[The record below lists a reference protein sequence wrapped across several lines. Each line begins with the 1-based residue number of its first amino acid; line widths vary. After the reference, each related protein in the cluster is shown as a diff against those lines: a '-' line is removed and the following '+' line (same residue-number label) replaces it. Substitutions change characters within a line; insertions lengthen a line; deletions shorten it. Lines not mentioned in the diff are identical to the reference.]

1 MWTVSRL
8 CLRILLVLNIAAAV
22 AFVAI
27 LIATVWPLAP
37 RIEHGLA
44 FRFPQVDPHG
54 LLAIMRLVLLIG
66 LLTAGAAHLIFRR
79 LLAIIATA
87 AAGDPFTAAN
97 GERLRVIAWAL
108 LAIQILDLGFGG
120 IYLAMDP
127 ALGLDWSFSLGGW
140 IAVLM
145 LFVLAR
151 VFEQGS
157 RMRDELAM
165 TV

>member
-1 MWTVSRL
+1 MWSVSRQ
-8 CLRILLVLNIAAAV
+8 CLRILLVLNIV
-22 AFVAI
+22 ASVVFVVI

-44 FRFPQVDPHG
+44 IRFPQVDAHG
-54 LLAIMRLVLLIG
+54 LLVVFRLVLGIG

-97 GERLRVIAWAL
+97 GARLRVIAWAL
-108 LAIQILDLGFGG
+108 LAIQILDLGFGA
-120 IYLAMDP
+120 ISLTMD
-127 ALGLDWSFSLGGW
+127 ASVGLDWNFSLGGW